1 MKHVHLISRNL
12 KKINSLYTKVLSKE
26 LSAHDLD
33 QHYEVLLLIH
43 TFEKPVTQNK
53 LAEMLQIDKSRM
65 ANIVFYLENREL
77 IYIKRNPADRRE
89 HYVYLS
95 STAETSIPEI
105 KKAVEKINDIV
116 EQGIAPEKLDV
127 FFEVSER
134 MQQNLQSR

>member
-43 TFEKPVTQNK
+43 TYEKPVTQNK

-65 ANIVFYLENREL
+65 ANIVFYLESKGL
-77 IYIKRNPADRRE
+77 IYTKINPADRRE
-89 HYVYLS
+89 HYVHLS

-105 KKAVEKINDIV
+105 EKAVEKINEIV

-134 MQQNLQSR
+134 MQQNLQTR